1 MDTVASPS
9 QGGPTVEGSAAVPP
23 ARAPAARG
31 RKQRP
36 PRALLSLSER
46 DLAVLE
52 LAAEHRVVQAAQ
64 IARLLAVSEGTARAR
79 LARLAAVGLVRAA
92 RPYDRQP
99 QIHQI
104 TAAGLRATGSALA
117 PPRLD
122 LALLRHDLGLGWLWL
137 AARDGAFGPLREL
150 HSERAIRSREGLP
163 GAALPPAAERLA
175 VAIGGY
181 GPGGGRRLHHP
192 DLVFVSA
199 GGRRVGVELELS
211 GKGKARLERI
221 IAGYAIDTRYD
232 LVIYLTDN
240 PRIAEQVRSAA
251 RRAGALE
258 LVRVARVELPSER
271 HALGLA
277 RAAVRASAPSL
288 ASGTHGRRPA
298 NRVAPEV
305 HPP

>member
-122 LALLRHDLGLGWLWL
+122 LGLGWLWL

-199 GGRRVGVELELS
+199 GGRRGGGELERS

-221 IAGYAIDTRYD
+221 IAGY
-232 LVIYLTDN
+232 
-240 PRIAEQVRSAA
+240 
-251 RRAGALE
+251 
-258 LVRVARVELPSER
+258 
-271 HALGLA
+271 
-277 RAAVRASAPSL
+277 
-288 ASGTHGRRPA
+288 
-298 NRVAPEV
+298 
-305 HPP
+305 